1 MFAFEI
7 PAPLKLTQV
16 ISKNKRQN
24 KTKTLR
30 INHVLPGLTIY
41 SVIFDQACL
50 ENSKFERNS
59 ITITMLKNLKA
70 LQKQNKWHTTLKSEI
85 CLWLTLSNKE
95 HFHFW
100 KFSAIC
106 YLSWLRESWHPFHWQ
121 RINQV
126 SKWSPTW
133 KGRGLTNHQGIHC
146 MPGEDHSISDAERY
160 SLCNPSTR
168 THKRQRTI
176 YTKN

>member
-85 CLWLTLSNKE
+85 CL
-95 HFHFW
+95 
-100 KFSAIC
+100 
-106 YLSWLRESWHPFHWQ
+106 
-121 RINQV
+121 
-126 SKWSPTW
+126 
-133 KGRGLTNHQGIHC
+133 
-146 MPGEDHSISDAERY
+146 
-160 SLCNPSTR
+160 
-168 THKRQRTI
+168 
-176 YTKN
+176 